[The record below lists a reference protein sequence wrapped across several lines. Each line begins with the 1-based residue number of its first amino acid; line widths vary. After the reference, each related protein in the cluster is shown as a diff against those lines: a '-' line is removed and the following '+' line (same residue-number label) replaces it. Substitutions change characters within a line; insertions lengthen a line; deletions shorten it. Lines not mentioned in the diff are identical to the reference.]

1 VPLFSPPLYTV
12 QFITTLLNGQL
23 ASTHMAILTITTD
36 IKVVIVTHRERII
49 EKGIGNRKHNI
60 SFRRV

>member
-1 VPLFSPPLYTV
+1 
-12 QFITTLLNGQL
+12 
-23 ASTHMAILTITTD
+23 MAILTITTD